1 MALIHIGGKSYELIH
16 ENRSGWNPEAFRNR
30 YSEVLERYDYIIGDW
45 GYNQL
50 RLKGFFRDGHQKA
63 NRESTYS
70 TAADYINEYCNFG
83 CAYFILEK
91 KQGARKELGEE
102 DVDLDLEYGEDA
114 VRLEAGDLRA
124 AVESAAVS
132 ASAETASAAEA
143 IKAPREQQ
151 PNRHRGGHSH
161 RAEGSHSR
169 NEGGG
174 RHEGG
179 NRSQGGDGGSR
190 RKDFRNKNH
199 RSGGHDHRGKKPVK
213 AAASESAASTEQSRN
228 ANPSQSNQ
236 SDRKSVV

>member
-63 NRESTYS
+63 NKESTYA

-91 KQGARKELGEE
+91 KQGARREPSEE
-102 DVDLDLEYGEDA
+102 DMDLDLEYGEDA

-143 IKAPREQQ
+143 PKAAPREQH
-151 PNRHRGGHSH
+151 PHRHRGGSGNP
-161 RAEGSHSR
+161 RA
-169 NEGGG
+169 
-174 RHEGG
+174 EGG
-179 NRSQGGDGGSR
+179 NRSSGGDGQSR

-199 RSGGHDHRGKKPVK
+199 RGNHDHKGKKPVK
-213 AAASESAASTEQSRN
+213 AAASESAAASEQSRN
-228 ANPSQSNQ
+228 ANPSNQ
-236 SDRKSVV
+236 NQTNKDKDAGRS